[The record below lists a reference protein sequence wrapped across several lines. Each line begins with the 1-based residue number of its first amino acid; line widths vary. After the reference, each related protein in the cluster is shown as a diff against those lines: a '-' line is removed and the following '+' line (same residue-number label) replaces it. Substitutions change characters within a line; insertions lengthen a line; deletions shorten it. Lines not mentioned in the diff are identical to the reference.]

1 MLVASLTLKKRWRL
15 SKLMDVV
22 SKLYKHV
29 TKYQHVERIG
39 NSEVQ
44 GLLQGTVWI
53 QEKIDGAN
61 LSVSWDREASNFIL
75 CSRNNAVAHGGEVYN
90 KTFQPAYDYIVNEPQ
105 WAALL
110 QAHPHI
116 ILRCEFMT
124 KHKIPF
130 KDEWNKK
137 VVIYDVEQIFCGQDE
152 DINESPRYTY
162 IPYRAYRDALMS
174 RYSDLPW
181 LEAVEVD
188 QPTIEQLQE
197 LSKAESQYAEYR
209 EGIVIKNYGFTN
221 KYGRTKW
228 GKVISPVFDE
238 KKALKARAKLEVGE
252 LEAAFVD
259 KFVTQGYV
267 EKEIHKIRDEKGD
280 VSTKDMGRII
290 GCVPYEIFQDEMWRF
305 LGKNNAGTFNF
316 RLWRAAVID
325 KVREHALNYF
335 NGSN

>member
-1 MLVASLTLKKRWRL
+1 MHVVSLTWKKRWRRL
-15 SKLMDVV
+15 KTMDQP

-61 LSVSWDREASNFIL
+61 LSVSWDPEASNFIL
-75 CSRNNAVAHGGEVYN
+75 CSRNNCVAHGGECYN
-90 KTFQPAYDYIVNEPQ
+90 KTFQPALDAIVSEPQ

-110 QAHPHI
+110 SAHPTI

-130 KDEWNKK
+130 KPEFERK
-137 VVIYDVEQIFCGQDE
+137 VVIYDVEQWDADG
-152 DINESPRYTY
+152 NYTY
-162 IPYRAYRDALMS
+162 IPYRAYREALMS
-174 RYSDLPW
+174 RYPDLPW

-267 EKEIHKIRDEKGD
+267 EKEIHKIRDEKGE

-305 LGKNNAGTFNF
+305 LGKNNAGSFNF

-325 KVREHALNYF
+325 KVREYALNYF